1 MKLKKD
7 NDFESMFVTTFAFKK
22 ISNKIEKQF
31 ELLFKQIE
39 NYKNDF
45 VTFINNRIE
54 KIKEEDEELKD
65 IQNKIDE
72 LHNTEGKV
80 SKEEEKSDEL
90 KQLYRKKASII
101 GKYFYEKEGKLN
113 RYQLMKDFNQVA
125 SLEYNIYL
133 HDDAKSFAKQNV
145 IASLEKWIKGEG
157 KYIHTHKYGTTTA
170 IQSRRNIDDNGNTRS
185 TMIQFVFENE
195 KMYARMWDLNPEYI
209 KEQKDRLAKGEK
221 IQQHKWIEIRV
232 NINKK
237 DVYQQQ
243 IFSSPRYGN
252 AKLTKIWKNGKWLY
266 RLQISLKDYSPVVK
280 EYNNQNYKVAI
291 DCGIETN
298 AVVRSDGYMYI
309 EEISPDTPRFAME
322 KVILQQNI
330 DNNLRKQNPHRYK
343 ENGIPYSKKEVIEL
357 NLKPYTFSNH
367 LKKKKGQIKTIC
379 AKNAR
384 KRAKNNEKS
393 TKIIFELGNEFYIEK
408 NNFKAWKMKR
418 CRMNKKAKEI
428 YDNGI
433 RKNDYTKEAQDRAT
447 AQIPA
452 RLKSLCEQKKLPYNV
467 IEGLALSTYNHFT
480 QKNDVFLSLKD
491 RIVTL
496 DKNCE
501 NKELGIVPFN
511 ETFTTIEYNGK
522 KYILQRDLYAASKM
536 LFCYVKKEKKTY
548 VNKQGEE
555 KEKIVDVWYFNQNG
569 YEKFFDNIF
578 YPAQEEYLKVLQKQ
592 LQDGVKLSGTIFG

>member
-22 ISNKIEKQF
+22 VSNKIEKQF

-45 VTFINNRIE
+45 VIFINNRIE
-54 KIKEEDEELKD
+54 EIKKEDEELKD

-133 HDDAKSFAKQNV
+133 HDDAKSFAKQDV

-157 KYIHTHKYGTTTA
+157 KCIHTHKYGTTTA

-195 KMYARMWDLNPEYI
+195 KMYARMWDLNSEYI
-209 KEQKDRLAKGEK
+209 EEQKNRLAKGEK
-221 IQQHKWIEIRV
+221 IQQHKWVEIRV

-309 EEISPDTPRFAME
+309 EEISPDTPRFAVE

-343 ENGIPYSKKEVIEL
+343 ENGVPYSKKEAIEL

-367 LKKKKGQIKTIC
+367 LKRKKEQIKTIC

-393 TKIIFELGNEFYIEK
+393 TKTIFELGNEFYIEK

-452 RLKSLCEQKKLPYNV
+452 RLKSLCEQKNLPYNV

-511 ETFTTIEYNGK
+511 ETFTTIEHNGK

-555 KEKIVDVWYFNQNG
+555 KEKIVDVWYFNQNK

-578 YPAQEEYLKVLQKQ
+578 YPAQEKYLKVLQEQ
-592 LQDGVKLSGTIFG
+592 LQNGVKLSGTIFG